1 MHMKSFI
8 KTLSILLLAMVA
20 PVSAI
25 AGNTSN
31 KTVTVKKVPKNRKD
45 SIEGVRVPS
54 QAIFCVIDMETGIQP
69 IDTSDVES
77 YEVWDSNDATMIASF
92 GDEFDFVA
100 YVLGDHPQCIIKLRT
115 PDYVYVGYLDQSL
128 VQE

>member
-1 MHMKSFI
+1 MKTFI
-8 KTLSILLLAMVA
+8 KTLSILLLAMFA
-20 PVSAI
+20 PISVI

-31 KTVTVKKVPKNRKD
+31 KTVTVKKVPKNPKD
-45 SIEGVRVPS
+45 YGNGGYRTPPCI
-54 QAIFCVIDMETGIQP
+54 IYCVMDMEAGIQP

-77 YEVWDSNDATMIASF
+77 YEVWDSSDATMIASF

-128 VQE
+128 VQ

>member
-1 MHMKSFI
+1 M
-8 KTLSILLLAMVA
+8 KTLVRIVSLVLLVMIA
-20 PVSAI
+20 PMSVI
-25 AGNTSN
+25 AGNSQS
-31 KTVTVKKVPKNRKD
+31 KTITVKKFPKNPKD
-45 SIEGVRVPS
+45 DGKDGYRTPS
-54 QAIFCVIDMETGIQP
+54 RDIVCVIDMEAGIQP

-77 YEVWDSNDATMIASF
+77 YEVWDSNDTTMIASF

-100 YVLGDHPQCIIKLRT
+100 YVLGGHPQCIIKLRT

>member
-1 MHMKSFI
+1 M
-8 KTLSILLLAMVA
+8 KTLIRIVSLVLLVMIA

-31 KTVTVKKVPKNRKD
+31 KTVTVKKVPKNPKD
-45 SIEGVRVPS
+45 DGKDGYRTPS
-54 QAIFCVIDMETGIQP
+54 RDIVCVIDMEAGIQP

-77 YEVWDSNDATMIASF
+77 YEVWDSNDTTMIASF

-100 YVLGDHPQCIIKLRT
+100 YVLGGHPQCIIKLRT

>member
-1 MHMKSFI
+1 MKTFI
-8 KTLSILLLAMVA
+8 KTLSILLLAMFA
-20 PVSAI
+20 PISVI

-31 KTVTVKKVPKNRKD
+31 KTITVKKVPKDTKD
-45 SIEGVRVPS
+45 HGVDGIRIPS
-54 QAIFCVIDMETGIQP
+54 RIIHCTVDMEAGIQP

-77 YEVWDSNDATMIASF
+77 YEVWDSNDTTMIASF

-100 YVLGDHPQCIIKLRT
+100 YVLGGHPQCIIKLRT